1 MTYHFIE
8 MSFSLTGQMV
18 LIRWIKCET
27 NLLAFNEPVGI
38 SVKDH
43 GTSEMVDVAE
53 DDNVLT

>member
-1 MTYHFIE
+1 

-43 GTSEMVDVAE
+43 GTSEMVAVAE